1 VAALAAFGL
10 DAASGSRGDRIVNNM
25 KRQALI
31 TGNGE
36 PVDWADIP
44 RLSLEAFRQAIIQA
58 VNNHQRLLALTGM
71 KADGDGVVVLAVLAD
86 DGEGSLSMISSR
98 MNGDYPSITPA
109 CPQAHHFE
117 RELFEQWGIRPLN
130 HPWLKPVRFPPGE
143 HQVDIGHVNY
153 FDIESEETHTVAVG
167 PIHAG
172 IIEPG
177 HFHFSCHGEQVL
189 HLEISLGYQHRGIER
204 ALTGGPDARTIH
216 YMETLAGDTTVGHT
230 LAYCH
235 AVEAL
240 SDMACAPR
248 SVRLRAVA
256 LELERLANH
265 VGNLGGMS
273 GDVAFLP
280 TASYCGGL
288 RGDYLN
294 LTAML
299 CGSRLGRGLI
309 RPGGVGFDADVNILR
324 DIRQRLACLHQ
335 ATRRA
340 VDLLWNSAS
349 VRARFEHVGL
359 LTEANARELGM
370 VGPVAR
376 ASGVSLDVRHD
387 HPLDDWRDNAF
398 TTIRAEHDER
408 GDVFARARQRWLEI
422 EQSHQM
428 LEGWLAALEQNPD
441 STAQESDHLQ
451 SDLTLLC
458 PGKLVVSLVE
468 GWRGEIC
475 HIALTDANGHF
486 LRYKI
491 IDPSFHNWYGLML
504 VMRGQPILDF
514 PVCNKSFDLS
524 YCGHDL

>member
-1 VAALAAFGL
+1 MAALTVADS
-10 DAASGSRGDRIVNNM
+10 DATGGSRGDGIERMNTPS
-25 KRQALI
+25 LI
-31 TGNGE
+31 SRNGDA
-36 PVDWADIP
+36 VAWADIP
-44 RLSLEAFRQAIIQA
+44 VLSIEPFRQAVINGVKQGR
-58 VNNHQRLLALTGM
+58 RLLALSGM
-71 KADGDGVVVLAVLAD
+71 QADGDGVNVLAVLAD
-86 DGEGSLSMISSR
+86 DGMGRLEMMRSHIAKE
-98 MNGDYPSITPA
+98 YPAITPE
-109 CPQAHHFE
+109 CPQAHYFE
-117 RELFEQWGIRPLN
+117 RELFEQWGARPLN
-130 HPWLKPVRFPPGE
+130 HPWLKPVRFPPGA
-143 HQVDIGHVNY
+143 QQPDIGHVDY

-189 HLEISLGYQHRGIER
+189 NLEISLGYQHRGIER
-204 ALTGGPDARTIH
+204 ALTGGPDRRTIP
-216 YMETLAGDTTVGHT
+216 YMETLAGDTSVGHT
-230 LAYCH
+230 LAYCQ

-240 SDMACAPR
+240 TDIVCMPR

-265 VGNLGGMS
+265 VGTLGGMS

-309 RPGGVGFDADVNILR
+309 RPGGLGFEVNASLLH
-324 DIRQRLACLHQ
+324 DMHQRLICLRQ
-335 ATRRA
+335 ATTRA
-340 VDLLWNSAS
+340 TDLLWASAS
-349 VRARFEHVGL
+349 VRARFEHVGM
-359 LTEANARELGM
+359 LTEVDARALGM

-376 ASGVSLDVRHD
+376 ASGVAMDARHD
-387 HPLDDWRDNAF
+387 HPLKAWRDNGFEIVLAK
-398 TTIRAEHDER
+398 HDER
-408 GDVFARARQRWLEI
+408 GDVFARARQRWLEM
-422 EQSHQM
+422 EQSHRM
-428 LEGWLAALEQNPD
+428 LDGWLEALGQEPADDREQYGMTP
-441 STAQESDHLQ
+441 
-451 SDLTLLC
+451 LC

-475 HIALTDANGHF
+475 HIALTDVDGHF

-491 IDPSFHNWYGLML
+491 MDPSFHNWYGLTS

-514 PVCNKSFDLS
+514 PICNKSFDLS

>member
-1 VAALAAFGL
+1 
-10 DAASGSRGDRIVNNM
+10 VNNM
-25 KRQALI
+25 NRQALI
-31 TGNGE
+31 SRNGE

-44 RLSLEAFRQAIIQA
+44 RLPLEPFRQAIIQA
-58 VNNHQRLLALTGM
+58 VKNHQRLLALTGM
-71 KADGDGVVVLAVLAD
+71 QADGDGVLVLAVLAD
-86 DGEGSLSMISSR
+86 DGAGSLSMISSR
-98 MNGDYPSITPA
+98 ISGDYPSITPE

-117 RELFEQWGIRPLN
+117 RELFEQWGIRPLH

-143 HQVDIGHVNY
+143 KQADIGQVDW

-204 ALTGGPDARTIH
+204 ALIGGPDTRTIH

-256 LELERLANH
+256 LEIERLANH

-273 GDVAFLP
+273 SDVAFLP

-309 RPGGVGFDADVNILR
+309 RPGGSGFDVDTTILS

-335 ATRRA
+335 ATKRA
-340 VDLLWNSAS
+340 VDLLWDSAS
-349 VRARFEHVGL
+349 VRARFEHVGM
-359 LTEANARELGM
+359 LTEADARELGM

-376 ASGVSLDVRHD
+376 ASGVALDVRHD
-387 HPLDDWRDNAF
+387 HPLDDWRDDAF
-398 TTIRAEHDER
+398 ETIRAEHDER

-422 EQSHQM
+422 AQSHQM
-428 LEGWLAALEQNPD
+428 LEGWLEEMAPEDESGLADGRGQVLNLAP
-441 STAQESDHLQ
+441 STSSSDPCKIQ
-451 SDLTLLC
+451 DLTPLC

-475 HIALTDANGHF
+475 HIALTDTEGHF

-491 IDPSFHNWYGLML
+491 IDPSFHNWYGLM
-504 VMRGQPILDF
+504 VAMRDQPILDF
-514 PVCNKSFDLS
+514 PICNKSFDLS

>member
-1 VAALAAFGL
+1 
-10 DAASGSRGDRIVNNM
+10 M
-25 KRQALI
+25 TMQKPLI
-31 TGNGE
+31 THNAK
-36 PVDWADIP
+36 PVVWADIP
-44 RLSLEAFRQAIIQA
+44 VLSVDAFRQTVIKG
-58 VNNHQRLLALTGM
+58 VKKGKRLLALTGM
-71 KADGDGVVVLAVLAD
+71 QSDSSGDGKGVKVLAVLAD
-86 DGEGSLSMISSR
+86 DAAGKLEMMTSCIS
-98 MNGDYPSITPA
+98 GDYPAITPE

-143 HQVDIGHVNY
+143 KQANIGQVDW

-204 ALTGGPDARTIH
+204 VLTGGPDARTIH
-216 YMETLAGDTTVGHT
+216 YMETLAGDTTVGHS

-248 SVRLRAVA
+248 SVRLRAMA

-299 CGSRLGRGLI
+299 CGSRLGRGFI
-309 RPGGVGFDADVNILR
+309 RPGGVSFDVDAATLSDM
-324 DIRQRLACLHQ
+324 RQRLARLHQ
-335 ATRRA
+335 ATKRA
-340 VDLLWNSAS
+340 VDLLWASAS
-349 VRARFEHVGL
+349 VSARFEHVGML
-359 LTEANARELGM
+359 MEADARELGM

-376 ASGVSLDVRHD
+376 ASGVGIDVRHD
-387 HPLDDWRDNAF
+387 HPLGDCRDETF
-398 TTIRAEHDER
+398 STIRTEHDER
-408 GDVFARARQRWLEI
+408 GDVLARARQRWLEI

-441 STAQESDHLQ
+441 PVVQGSDHLQ
-451 SDLTLLC
+451 SDLGQSLHTN
-458 PGKLVVSLVE
+458 KLVVSLVE